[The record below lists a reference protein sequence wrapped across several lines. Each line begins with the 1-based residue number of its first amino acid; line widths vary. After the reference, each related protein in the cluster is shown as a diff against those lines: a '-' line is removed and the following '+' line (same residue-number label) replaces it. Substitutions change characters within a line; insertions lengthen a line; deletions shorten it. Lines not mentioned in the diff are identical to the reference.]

1 MSDVIAPV
9 QPQSDAPLIP
19 KTDSEPTKPTEPPQ
33 SSSSTHDNSRKESTE
48 VPEEEED
55 AVAGAVPDVEDN
67 APHEE
72 EGKATLPS
80 AEDVEVEA
88 NGRNRTTVTIA
99 SAADKPNFQERQ
111 NIQRQKDR
119 DYLFAQSQQGFGR
132 ESEPKPSVSPSQ
144 DDGGLKAYSLNSPP
158 AGTSTNPA
166 SQLSHIEQL
175 LGTTREILRV
185 LTEQRDAKI
194 SDVER
199 DAANDV
205 QSAGRRALKKFLQI
219 NQPWDLVRRDED
231 WDQGM
236 PLSKLEEFVT
246 EAERRS
252 NVLKDLC
259 DDIVR
264 NSSAPSL
271 LSVEHAA
278 WLIKRLVVLKAT
290 IGGSFVLDHNLLSKT
305 ADGMHSWLLGFF
317 DSFNRIGAGLN
328 LLTVSL
334 LSRIILALV
343 RCSGLWTLQIGEVM
357 LQCRKDGIFEELH
370 SLTNLKKEEC
380 EMYFRLIAKADC
392 CLNFTSKVFAN
403 AAEVVVAALTIPELL
418 SINIYKLSLLWQ
430 LTDSSLVNPL
440 AAVIQ
445 KIQSLESSDIDPSND
460 AVKTLGGLIKAVDF
474 ETEDLNI
481 EILTTIGGLAIEW
494 TMFYDQ
500 HLVLD
505 KTNRIL
511 RVSWFPAPPIFN
523 TNKGQRKE
531 EDVLSDWYIKSLQSS
546 PFYPDQNGGV
556 SVSVALNRELHQTWT
571 LLFRSSEKK
580 LQEDLRKSYK
590 EVKVPSWSG
599 KSANKTMAT
608 VIAPEN
614 TSKYWTS
621 DFHFETETAHRHS
634 LAVLGARK
642 LDYSNFPI
650 YEQRLRALRAYMDSA
665 KPRGLLQLWKD
676 NRDSLSYYTFWGVII
691 FGGLSFIIAF
701 FSLTV
706 SVSQTVASFEAL
718 HASPGK
724 S

>member
-19 KTDSEPTKPTEPPQ
+19 ETDSEPTKPAEPQ
-33 SSSSTHDNSRKESTE
+33 RSSSSTHDNSRKESTE
-48 VPEEEED
+48 ALEEEED
-55 AVAGAVPDVEDN
+55 AVAGAVPDVEDSIL
-67 APHEE
+67 HK
-72 EGKATLPS
+72 EGEKATLPS

-88 NGRNRTTVTIA
+88 NGHNRRTVPIA
-99 SAADKPNFQERQ
+99 SATAKLSFQERQ

-119 DYLFAQSQQGFGR
+119 DYLFAQSQQSLRR
-132 ESEPKPSVSPSQ
+132 ESEPKPSASPGQNSS
-144 DDGGLKAYSLNSPP
+144 GLKGDPLNSVL
-158 AGTSTNPA
+158 ADVSTDPA

-199 DAANDV
+199 DAASDV
-205 QSAGRRALKKFLQI
+205 QSAGRSALKKFLQI
-219 NQPWDLVRRDED
+219 NQPWDLVRRDKD

-246 EAERRS
+246 EAERQS
-252 NVLKDLC
+252 NALNHLC
-259 DDIVR
+259 DDIFR

-271 LSVEHAA
+271 LSVERAA

-290 IGGSFVLDHNLLSKT
+290 VSGSFVLDHNMLSKT

-317 DSFNRIGAGLN
+317 DSFNRVGAGLDLMTVN
-328 LLTVSL
+328 QLT
-334 LSRIILALV
+334 RIILALV

-357 LQCRKDGIFEELH
+357 LQCRKDGIFEGFH
-370 SLTNLKKEEC
+370 SLMNLKKEEC
-380 EMYFRLIAKADC
+380 ENYFRLIAKADC

-403 AAEVVVAALTIPELL
+403 AAEVVVGTLTIPELL
-418 SINIYKLSLLWQ
+418 SINIYKLSSLWQ

-440 AAVIQ
+440 GAVIQ
-445 KIQSLESSDIDPSND
+445 KIQSLESSDVDPSSD

-481 EILTTIGGLAIEW
+481 EILTTIGGLTIEW

-505 KTNRIL
+505 KTNRTL
-511 RVSWFPAPPIFN
+511 RVSWYPAPPIFN
-523 TNKGQRKE
+523 ANKGQRKE
-531 EDVLSDWYIKSLQSS
+531 EDVLRDWYIKSLESS
-546 PFYPDQNGGV
+546 SFLPDQNGGV
-556 SVSVALNRELHQTWT
+556 SVFVALNRELHQTWT

-580 LQEDLRKSYK
+580 LQEDLRKSYN
-590 EVKVPSWSG
+590 EIQVPSWSG
-599 KSANKTMAT
+599 KSSNKTMAT
-608 VIAPEN
+608 VIAREN
-614 TSKYWTS
+614 ASKYWTG

-642 LDYSNFPI
+642 LDYSNFPV